1 MGDQSAASR
10 FLELSEAISELRDR
24 GLHQSVR
31 WAAEQLVG
39 LSDGASDAAAAQ
51 RMERACQV
59 PDHPKFVL
67 ARSYFDV
74 KVNTLHHSVYVPT
87 VCMCFGYCCY
97 CYSCYC
103 VSTGCYQV

>member
-74 KVNTLHHSVYVPT
+74 KEYERAAHVLSGLCSSAKT
-87 VCMCFGYCCY
+87 VFLR
-97 CYSCYC
+97 CYSLYLA
-103 VSTGCYQV
+103 GEKRKE